1 MIPLYIGSYKS
12 GELDKKIEEAYERL
26 HACDICPRRCGV
38 NRIRGEVGY
47 CKAGINPKVSDYFPH
62 FGEEKVL
69 VGKRGSGTIF
79 FTFCN
84 LGCVFCQNYTI
95 SHLGI
100 GEEITVEGLAKIMLY
115 LQKIGC
121 HNINLVTPTHFVPQ
135 ILSALKIAI
144 EKGLNIPIVYNTS
157 GYENVSTLK
166 LLEGVIDIYMPDI
179 KFFDPKVAKK
189 FSNAED
195 YPEITKMA
203 LKEMYRQ
210 VGDLKLNEEGI
221 AERGLIIRH
230 LLLPNN
236 LSGLDGWLDFIK
248 EELSTNVF
256 LNIMDQYRPL
266 YKAYQYQEI
275 NRTIT
280 WKEYKH
286 AIDLALQKGFRNLY
300 DEK

>member
-100 GEEITVEGLAKIMLY
+100 GEEITVEDLAKIMLY
-115 LQKIGC
+115 LQKMGC

-157 GYENVSTLK
+157 GYENISTLK

-210 VGDLKLNEEGI
+210 VGDLKLNEKGI

-286 AIDLALQKGFRNLY
+286 AIDLALQKSFRNLY